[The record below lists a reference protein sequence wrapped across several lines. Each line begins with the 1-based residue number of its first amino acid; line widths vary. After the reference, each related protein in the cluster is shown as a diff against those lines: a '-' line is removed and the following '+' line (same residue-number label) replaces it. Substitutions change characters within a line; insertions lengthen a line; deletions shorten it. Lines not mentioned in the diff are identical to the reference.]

1 MNHQTAAFVLAI
13 TLAVVSTPTH
23 LVAQETTGKSQYS
36 LSNPTPRELWRPMSA
51 DRPDFTESPIT
62 VDAGAMQLEMSIA
75 DYSKDGDSK
84 AIGVALANLKIGLL
98 NSTDIQLVY
107 DPYVKEDDGVSSTDG
122 GGDMQIRLKINLWG
136 NDGGETAFGIMP
148 FIKIPT
154 ASDGLGNDKFE
165 GGLILPWGTELKEGV
180 GLGLMFE
187 VDFNYNEDKDSYE
200 SDFIGTGVL
209 GFDLDEEWGMYLEGI
224 SMMSSNSGIDNRF
237 ILGIGATYS
246 IDANFTWD
254 AGVNLGLAGDTDDC
268 NIFTGITYRF

>member
-1 MNHQTAAFVLAI
+1 MIYKIAAIILAI
-13 TLAVVSTPTH
+13 VSTPTQ
-23 LVAQETTGKSQYS
+23 LVTQETTSKSQYS
-36 LSNPTPRELWRPMSA
+36 LSNPTPMELWREMSA

-62 VDAGAMQLEMSIA
+62 VDAGALQLEMSIA

-98 NSTDIQLVY
+98 NNTDIQFVY
-107 DPYVKEDDGVSSTDG
+107 DPYVKEDDGVTTTDG

-154 ASDGLGNDKFE
+154 ASDGLGNDTFE
-165 GGLILPWGTELKEGV
+165 GGIILPWGTELKEGV

-209 GFDLDEEWGMYLEGI
+209 GFDLDEQWGLYVEGI
-224 SMMSSNSGIDNRF
+224 SMVSSNSGIDNRF
-237 ILGIGATYS
+237 ILGVGTTCS
-246 IDANFTWD
+246 INDNFTWD
-254 AGVNLGLAGDTDDC
+254 AGINIGLAGETDDT